1 MCGFALVGVALENV
15 NISVIFPYVKC
26 DLNLTTTEQGIL
38 GSISFLGIVITSY
51 FWGFLA
57 DTWGRQKVIR
67 IGAFGGFIFSLISAF
82 SINTPIL
89 IICRLFA
96 GASCVHQIYA
106 EVIIFAMKRHSI
118 RLF

>member
-1 MCGFALVGVALENV
+1 MGSTLENV
-15 NISVIFPYVKC
+15 NISLVFPYVKC

-67 IGAFGGFIFSLISAF
+67 IGAFGGFIFSFISAF

-89 IICRLFA
+89 IICRFFA
-96 GASCVHQIYA
+96 GASYVHQIHT
-106 EVIIFAMKRHSI
+106 EVIIFKIKRHFI